1 MPPPPMIGH
10 SFRSR
15 DHYEVGR
22 EKIREFA
29 RAVQDFHPAH
39 WDDATADTLGYP
51 GLIAPVTFASA
62 TISAGQRDLLRT
74 ALGGYDPARLVQV
87 EQEIHCHRPVVAGD
101 RLTHEVTVDSWRT
114 LSGGDIIA
122 LTTVIG
128 ALGAGPV
135 QTVHTT
141 LTGHGGT
148 EGQRVSDI
156 AKNIAL
162 QELPIPQREPF
173 HTSRGNRPFP
183 ARPASK
189 LSGKTPAGYRF
200 PSRTFRLTRGEL
212 VNYAGVCG
220 DLNPIHW
227 SDDIARATGSPGVVT
242 HGMLT
247 MGLGAAA
254 LTSWVGHPA
263 AILDYSTVFTH
274 PVHVVTG
281 RAAEIEFTGTVT
293 AVELGA
299 SRATIALAAHCDG
312 RSIVGRAAAT
322 VALGDQPIVF

>member
-1 MPPPPMIGH
+1 MRPPPTIGH
-10 SFRSR
+10 IFRSR

-39 WDDATADTLGYP
+39 WDDADTLGYP

-62 TISAGQRDLLRT
+62 TISAVQRDLLRM

-114 LSGGDIIA
+114 VAGGDIIA

-128 ALGAGPV
+128 DLGTGPV

-141 LTGHGGT
+141 LAGRGGI
-148 EGQRVSDI
+148 EGRRVGGI

-162 QELPIPQREPF
+162 QELPIPQREPR
-173 HTSRGNRPFP
+173 HTSPGNRPFP
-183 ARPASK
+183 ASPASG

-227 SDDIARATGSPGVVT
+227 SDDIARVTGAPGVVT

-263 AILDYSTVFTH
+263 AILDFSTVFTH

-293 AVELGA
+293 AVDLDA
-299 SRATIALAAHCDG
+299 CRATVALAAQCDG
-312 RSIVGRAAAT
+312 TSVIGRAAAT
-322 VALGDQPIVF
+322 VALDDQSIMV